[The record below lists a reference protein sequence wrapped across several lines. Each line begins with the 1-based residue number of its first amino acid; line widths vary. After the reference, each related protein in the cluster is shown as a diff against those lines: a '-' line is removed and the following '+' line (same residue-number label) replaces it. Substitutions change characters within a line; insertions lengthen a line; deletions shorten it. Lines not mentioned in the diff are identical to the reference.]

1 MKYVIT
7 AFSKLSLKREV
18 ISAPM
23 AKDKALEKK
32 NRLLATRK
40 RVWLRPRVEP
50 AIEQLDLFKE

>member
-32 NRLLATRK
+32 
-40 RVWLRPRVEP
+40 
-50 AIEQLDLFKE
+50 

>member
-23 AKDKALEKK
+23 GKDKALEKK
-32 NRLLATRK
+32 IGFLPPGRGCG
-40 RVWLRPRVEP
+40 
-50 AIEQLDLFKE
+50 